1 MELVVEEL
9 VCRRGGRA
17 VFGPLSFAVRAG
29 RALWVRGPN
38 GAGKSSLLRLLAGL
52 GRAESGG
59 AVLVAAGDTL
69 RLGDSGWQERVAF
82 AGHLD
87 AVKPALGV
95 AENLAL
101 WQGLSGSDGGAV
113 DAVLTRFGLDR
124 IARRPAAECSAGQ
137 KRRLGLARLLLANRP
152 LWLLDEPTVSLDI
165 DATALVADLVRA
177 HCAAGGI
184 AVLTSHT
191 DLGLP
196 EAEKLNLSAAMS
208 GRSALENQSAGQA
221 FPASAAT
228 ADDPFLEGRW

>member
-1 MELVVEEL
+1 MELVVEDL

-17 VFGPLSFAVRAG
+17 VFGPLSFRLAGG

-52 GRAESGG
+52 GRAESGAVRLDGG
-59 AVLVAAGDTL
+59 ARPT
-69 RLGDSGWQERVAF
+69 RLGETGWQEQVAF

-101 WQGLSGSDGGAV
+101 WQGLSGASDGEVA
-113 DAVLTRFGLDR
+113 AVLERFGLAR

-137 KRRLGLARLLLANRP
+137 RRRLSLARLLLAHRP
-152 LWLLDEPTVSLDI
+152 VWLLDEPTVSLDQ
-165 DATALVADLVRA
+165 DATALMADLVRE
-177 HCAAGGI
+177 HCAAGGL

-196 EAEKLNLSAAMS
+196 EAETLALSAAATPEPATTA
-208 GRSALENQSAGQA
+208 RPSA
-221 FPASAAT
+221 
-228 ADDPFLEGRW
+228 DPFLEGRW

>member
-1 MELVVEEL
+1 MELLVEDL

-17 VFGPLSFAVRAG
+17 VFGPLSFRLAPGA
-29 RALWVRGPN
+29 ALWVKGPN

-52 GRAESGG
+52 GRAERGGARLDGAGG
-59 AVLVAAGDTL
+59 AV
-69 RLGDSGWQERVAF
+69 RLGAGAWQEQVAF

-101 WQGLSGSDGGAV
+101 WQGLSGAGGGEV
-113 DAVLTRFGLDR
+113 DAVLDRFGLTR

-137 KRRLGLARLLLANRP
+137 KRRLGLARLLLARRP
-152 LWLLDEPTVSLDI
+152 LWLLDEPTVSLDA
-165 DATALVADLVRA
+165 DATVLVADLVRE
-177 HCAAGGI
+177 HCAAGGL

-196 EAEKLNLSAAMS
+196 EAETLALDAAV
-208 GRSALENQSAGQA
+208 ADLAGKPPRQA
-221 FPASAAT
+221 E
-228 ADDPFLEGRW
+228 DPFLEGRW